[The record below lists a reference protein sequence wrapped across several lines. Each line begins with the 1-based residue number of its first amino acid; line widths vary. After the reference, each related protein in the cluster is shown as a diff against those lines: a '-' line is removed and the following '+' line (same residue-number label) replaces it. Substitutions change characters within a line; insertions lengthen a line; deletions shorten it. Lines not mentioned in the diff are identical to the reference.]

1 MHSKQFFHY
10 FRLKTSTS
18 GPRFL
23 IKMKP
28 FCMGKM
34 VMTLTLWPLSNPPW
48 AFFRFRP
55 FSGKFSRNPNYATNL
70 FYLWF
75 LSFVFWFPPFFVF
88 SLFLFPVWETENNEV
103 WSFFS
108 FSDLYP
114 SVSPSWLSS
123 VEKRAS
129 RLSLNPRLPE
139 PRERIRL
146 INSTSSSHF
155 LTLWGDQQINSTSK
169 NRVNPSTTRK
179 VDARHFKSF
188 PMRVRNGSFES
199 AYFIRIGLIR
209 ITHSVLLMKL
219 THIIWVI
226 WLISNES

>member
-1 MHSKQFFHY
+1 MHNRNDLYPLTSFEPFMTIFPNPTI
-10 FRLKTSTS
+10 FRLI
-18 GPRFL
+18 L
-23 IKMKP
+23 
-28 FCMGKM
+28 C
-34 VMTLTLWPLSNPPW
+34 
-48 AFFRFRP
+48 
-55 FSGKFSRNPNYATNL
+55 NPNYATNL

-155 LTLWGDQQINSTSK
+155 LTLRGDQQINSTSK

-179 VDARHFKSF
+179 VDARYFLIVSY
-188 PMRVRNGSFES
+188 ES
-199 AYFIRIGLIR
+199 
-209 ITHSVLLMKL
+209 
-219 THIIWVI
+219 
-226 WLISNES
+226 

>member
-1 MHSKQFFHY
+1 MNIQTFKTCFTLLPVKNFH
-10 FRLKTSTS
+10 FRSPISHKNQT
-18 GPRFL
+18 FL
-23 IKMKP
+23 YLRNRNDLD
-28 FCMGKM
+28 GQG
-34 VMTLTLWPLSNPPW
+34 LTLWPLSGPYSH
-48 AFFRFRP
+48 
-55 FSGKFSRNPNYATNL
+55 FSDPDHFPVNFHATL
-70 FYLWF
+70 IMQQTFFYLWF

-146 INSTSSSHF
+146 INLTSSSHF

-179 VDARHFKSF
+179 VDTRH
-188 PMRVRNGSFES
+188 
-199 AYFIRIGLIR
+199 L
-209 ITHSVLLMKL
+209 
-219 THIIWVI
+219 
-226 WLISNES
+226 

>member
-1 MHSKQFFHY
+1 MQQTFFICGFSPLY
-10 FRLKTSTS
+10 SGFLRSSSFLSSSSLCERLK
-18 GPRFL
+18 
-23 IKMKP
+23 IMKYD
-28 FCMGKM
+28 
-34 VMTLTLWPLSNPPW
+34 L
-48 AFFRFRP
+48 
-55 FSGKFSRNPNYATNL
+55 
-70 FYLWF
+70 
-75 LSFVFWFPPFFVF
+75 
-88 SLFLFPVWETENNEV
+88 
-103 WSFFS
+103 FFS